1 MGILPFCKLWTFA
14 ALGSHLVTVPVLLPA
29 GPLAVTPVS
38 VVSAACFLVKHPGK
52 PMSAMQMKQWDDTY
66 KQYGLR

>member
-1 MGILPFCKLWTFA
+1 MGILPLCKAWMVIAWGSHFA
-14 ALGSHLVTVPVLLPA
+14 TVPTIFALGPV
-29 GPLAVTPVS
+29 GVTPVS